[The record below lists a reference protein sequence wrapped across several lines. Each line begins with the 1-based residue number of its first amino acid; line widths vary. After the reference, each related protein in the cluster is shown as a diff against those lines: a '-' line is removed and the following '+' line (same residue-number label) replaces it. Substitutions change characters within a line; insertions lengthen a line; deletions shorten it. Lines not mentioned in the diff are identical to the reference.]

1 MGALRSASTV
11 DRCLPSRCKTKQMPT
26 ITIAPDTVT
35 VRLSTA
41 EKAGA
46 LHGDL
51 SIPRSAIVAATVM
64 EDPMSGISGIRAPGY
79 AMPGHA
85 KLGTWRHH
93 DGKDSLRC
101 TPIVRR
107 LSCGWPDS
115 NTSGSSFRWTIP
127 TRSWHSSA
135 DHHAGAC
142 AGRRITR
149 LIPWRPYMTGDW
161 TGSRPS

>member
-93 DGKDSLRC
+93 DGKDFIAVYADRPAVELRLAGQQYE
-101 TPIVRR
+101 R
-107 LSCGWPDS
+107 L
-115 NTSGSSFRWTIP
+115 
-127 TRSWHSSA
+127 
-135 DHHAGAC
+135 
-142 AGRRITR
+142 
-149 LIPWRPYMTGDW
+149 LISVDDPHTVVAQLG
-161 TGSRPS
+161 